1 MPSSVQNIRSQA
13 NEHGRHTAKIFLS
26 WCQSMKSSG
35 FKNARVVRSSWLEE
49 SGRRLDCNPY
59 MSGALEARDALKGVP
74 VTEKLEDLTERIFHA
89 GREGRVWVDDPSYG
103 VPFLGSTDI
112 LAADLS
118 ALPLIAKK
126 QVERNPL
133 FTLRE
138 GWTLITR
145 SGTIGRMAYVRPDMA
160 GMACSEHVL
169 RVVPNKE
176 RIPSGYLYA
185 FLSSRF
191 GVPLVV
197 SGTYGAIVQ
206 HIEPEHISNLPVP
219 RFDSALEAR
228 IDQLVSSA
236 AIDLSESH
244 RLINSA
250 TRMLLQSIGLQ
261 DLRDDLWHQDQRARG
276 WENCSVSTE
285 SLRALNYD
293 PRVVEIRREI
303 ESRSYSRLGDLCDP
317 AQFKGKIIFTRIEAD
332 PEHGHMLLGQR
343 NAFQVRPEGRW
354 ISRKSVTGLGLVV
367 PPGTTLVPSHGTLG
381 EFELYCRALI
391 VTQRTA
397 KYAYS
402 GDFFRCVPLE
412 GAIEPG
418 YLFAFMRSRL
428 AFRMLRSI
436 STGGKQQEQ
445 HPAMMYR
452 LPIPRLGDEK
462 EREIAALVNEGCQLY
477 DRSLEA
483 DDQARSL
490 IEEKISSGGV

>member
-1 MPSSVQNIRSQA
+1 MS
-13 NEHGRHTAKIFLS
+13 EL
-26 WCQSMKSSG
+26 G
-35 FKNARVVRSSWLEE
+35 FMNARVVRSSWLEKG
-49 SGRRLDCNPY
+49 GRRLDCNPY
-59 MSGALEARDALKGVP
+59 MSGALEALDALKRLP
-74 VTEKLEDLTERIFHA
+74 MTEKLSDVTERIFHA
-89 GREGRVWVDDPSYG
+89 GREARVWVDDPEFG

-118 ALPLIAKK
+118 VQPLLAKK
-126 QVERNPL
+126 QVERNEL
-133 FTLRE
+133 FTLGE

-160 GMACSEHVL
+160 NMACSEHVL
-169 RVVPNKE
+169 RVVPNPG

-185 FLSSRF
+185 FLSCRY

-206 HIEPEHISNLPVP
+206 HIEPEHIAGLPVP
-219 RFDSALEAR
+219 RLGAALEAK
-228 IDQLVSSA
+228 IDQLISSA
-236 AIDLSESH
+236 ANDISESN
-244 RLINSA
+244 RLTNLA
-250 TRMLLQSIGLQ
+250 TKTLLNSIGRVDLQ
-261 DLRDDLWHQDQRARG
+261 DNSWNKDQRALG
-276 WENCSVSTE
+276 WLEQSVSSE

-293 PRVVEIRREI
+293 PRIAQIRHEI
-303 ESRSYSRLGDLCDP
+303 ETRRHSLLGELCDP
-317 AQFKGKIIFTRIEAD
+317 SQFKGKIIFTRIDAD
-332 PEHGHMLLGQR
+332 PEHGYMLLGQR

-354 ISRKSVTGLGLVV
+354 ISRKSVKGLGLIV

-391 VTQRTA
+391 VTKRTA
-397 KYAYS
+397 QYAYS
-402 GDFFRCVPLE
+402 GDFFRCVPIK

-452 LPIPRLGDEK
+452 LPIPRLDDEK
-462 EREIAALVNEGCQLY
+462 EREIAALVDRGCQLY
-477 DRSLEA
+477 DRGLDSE
-483 DDQARSL
+483 DQARSL
-490 IEEKISSGGV
+490 IEEQILNGGV